1 MYTHKG
7 RNTHAHS
14 HSLAQTCAE
23 HPQMRIHEND
33 KFISK
38 SAICFAAIATSAPK
52 TARLL
57 NKIGFWLDA
66 HLRRCCASLGRTM
79 WVCVRVFVFVCLCVR
94 VVPTQCSS
102 GRTLCQYLFRL
113 HQELQ
118 NHSPPPS
125 CLRQASGAP
134 ELACFRG
141 KQRMGRAGWL
151 QPHSASPF
159 TVAASPP
166 SVLPCQHAACLR
178 RRHRIP
184 VQTDSQ
190 VRGSAIT
197 AHP

>member
-94 VVPTQCSS
+94 VVPTQCLS
-102 GRTLCQYLFRL
+102 GRTLCQYLSRL

-118 NHSPPPS
+118 NHSFMNWCRCS
-125 CLRQASGAP
+125 AL
-134 ELACFRG
+134 
-141 KQRMGRAGWL
+141 RAGML
-151 QPHSASPF
+151 TNYA
-159 TVAASPP
+159 
-166 SVLPCQHAACLR
+166 
-178 RRHRIP
+178 RHQWSSGRIHRCHRCDP
-184 VQTDSQ
+184 
-190 VRGSAIT
+190 GSI
-197 AHP
+197 PG